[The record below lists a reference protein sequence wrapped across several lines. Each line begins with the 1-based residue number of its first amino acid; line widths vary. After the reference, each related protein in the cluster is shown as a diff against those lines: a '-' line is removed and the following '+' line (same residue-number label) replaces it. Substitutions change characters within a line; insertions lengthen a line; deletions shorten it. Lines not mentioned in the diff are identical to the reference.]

1 MESLSNENVEIYA
14 WTDSMI
20 VLGWIKETSIGGNNS
35 WLIELS
41 QSPISFHHHVGI
53 TSLTR
58 IVKIVAWIS
67 RFIKRS
73 RGKHTGGTEF
83 LTSAELHNALHLI
96 IQNYQLYEFHEDIQF
111 INQKGYVHPKS
122 KISCLNPF
130 LDEDILIKEENLP
143 PGKWALG
150 RIQDVHPG
158 KDNYVRVVSLK
169 TKGDNIIK
177 RPVNK
182 LVLLP
187 TNEDTAQDQAIDQG
201 NSSNP
206 SPPSSCQQK
215 RE

>member
-1 MESLSNENVEIYA
+1 MQSSKHQSSSSSSTSGPSAKTPNKQPNANHVAVDDEELLLTTLSINVRCS
-14 WTDSMI
+14 D
-20 VLGWIKETSIGGNNS
+20 V
-35 WLIELS
+35 
-41 QSPISFHHHVGI
+41 
-53 TSLTR
+53 
-58 IVKIVAWIS
+58 
-67 RFIKRS
+67 
-73 RGKHTGGTEF
+73 
-83 LTSAELHNALHLI
+83 
-96 IQNYQLYEFHEDIQF
+96 
-111 INQKGYVHPKS
+111 
-122 KISCLNPF
+122 
-130 LDEDILIKEENLP
+130 LIKEENLP

-215 RE
+215 E

>member
-1 MESLSNENVEIYA
+1 MNKQLWKRWSSEYLQQLQARSKWRKPNRNF
-14 WTDSMI
+14 
-20 VLGWIKETSIGGNNS
+20 KIGD
-35 WLIELS
+35 
-41 QSPISFHHHVGI
+41 V
-53 TSLTR
+53 
-58 IVKIVAWIS
+58 V
-67 RFIKRS
+67 
-73 RGKHTGGTEF
+73 
-83 LTSAELHNALHLI
+83 
-96 IQNYQLYEFHEDIQF
+96 
-111 INQKGYVHPKS
+111 
-122 KISCLNPF
+122 
-130 LDEDILIKEENLP
+130 LIKEENLP

-215 RE
+215 E